1 MREMKDSG
9 IEWINQI
16 PKSWE
21 LKRIKAV
28 LHERNETNN
37 PIKTNFILSLTN
49 DRGIIPYEEKGD
61 VGNKSKD
68 DITGYKLAYPDDIVL
83 NSMNVFIGSVALS
96 KYYGCVSPVYY
107 MLRLRN
113 RNDDIRFYNY
123 LFQTRQLQTKLH
135 GYGNG
140 IMDIRM
146 RIQMSKLNTVML
158 PIPPFEEQRKIA
170 DYLDDKCSKIDAIIE
185 KQGKIIE
192 KLKEYKLSVIQK
204 IITKGVNKDIQF
216 KNSGIKW
223 IGWIPEHWNIAKL
236 KYVADLINGDR
247 SSKYPSGE
255 DIVKEGVMFITSNN
269 LGQIKINNNI
279 DSNKFITKEKYE
291 ELGGAKVQL
300 NDIIFCLRGSVG
312 KCSINKDLREG
323 AIASSL
329 VDIRAKQVSPD
340 YLNYILQ
347 NPGFTDVAT
356 VNAIGIGSLN
366 LAAKDVGEVKIPVPP
381 IEESESIANLLDSK
395 ITIIEEVISRYTI
408 LVERLQSYKK
418 SLIYECVTG
427 KKEVC

>member
-185 KQGKIIE
+185 KQETIIE
-192 KLKEYKLSVIQK
+192 KLKEYKVSLVQEVV
-204 IITKGVNKDIQF
+204 TKGLNADVSF
-216 KNSGIKW
+216 KESGIEW
-223 IGWIPEHWNIAKL
+223 IGLVPSHWQILKL
-236 KYVADLINGDR
+236 KTHTSMLTPMRDR
-247 SSKYPSGE
+247 PENLDGNIPWIRIEDYDGKYISAS
-255 DIVKEGVMFITSNN
+255 KEGLGVSKETVQAMNLKVYPVNSILCTSSCD
-269 LGQIKINNNI
+269 L
-279 DSNKFITKEKYE
+279 
-291 ELGGAKVQL
+291 
-300 NDIIFCLRGSVG
+300 G
-312 KCSINKDLREG
+312 KCAIVAKELVSNQRFINIIPDDKTFPDFLYYLLLSNAKRLNHLSTGTIQANLSRVEFEHLRVQFPPLNEQIE
-323 AIASSL
+323 IAN
-329 VDIRAKQVSPD
+329 
-340 YLNYILQ
+340 YLDQ
-347 NPGFTDVAT
+347 
-356 VNAIGIGSLN
+356 
-366 LAAKDVGEVKIPVPP
+366 KC
-381 IEESESIANLLDSK
+381 ESIDKQIARREQLISK
-395 ITIIEEVISRYTI
+395 LTE
-408 LVERLQSYKK
+408 YKK

-427 KKEVC
+427 KKEIV